1 METAFQ
7 EIIYCFFSFKKKQL
21 FFWHLCQR
29 SIKSRI
35 SASDNLKG
43 MKPLDFVRIQRIIHF
58 NITESTCCSISF
70 FIIFIILNLFLF
82 EWIFC
87 VKKMKRFLCDH
98 FYKRLWALRSRLVRA
113 FIYEYLFTRD
123 FLLTLEKCKKLSY
136 LKVYLGR
143 SNNGVVYSIPT

>member
-35 SASDNLKG
+35 SAIDNLKG
-43 MKPLDFVRIQRIIHF
+43 MKPLDLVRIQMIIHF

-70 FIIFIILNLFLF
+70 LLYLLFWVFFIWVDFLR
-82 EWIFC
+82 E
-87 VKKMKRFLCDH
+87 KKWSVFLCDYL
-98 FYKRLWALRSRLVRA
+98 YKRLWALRSRLVWA
-113 FIYEYLFTRD
+113 FIYEYLFTWD
-123 FLLTLEKCKKLSY
+123 FLLTLEKCKLSY

-143 SNNGVVYSIPT
+143 SNNGAVCSIPT